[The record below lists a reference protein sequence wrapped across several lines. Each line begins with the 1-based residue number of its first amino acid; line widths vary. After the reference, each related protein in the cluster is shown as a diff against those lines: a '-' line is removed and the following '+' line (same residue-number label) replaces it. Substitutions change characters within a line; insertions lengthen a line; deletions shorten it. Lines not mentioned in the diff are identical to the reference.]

1 MTKKSLADLLR
12 EEHEDP
18 TPTRKRVPTKADLEA
33 TLAQVQAEL
42 ATAQALIQDQAQAN
56 PALDQL
62 KAELAQ
68 TQQEALQLAQLNQ
81 RHRANEEALKAEVA
95 LLTAQVSALQAEVAQ
110 LRKAAPT
117 NTMPIA
123 PRGPMPS
130 QGVRS
135 VPMVVNDDQA
145 WWI

>member
-1 MTKKSLADLLR
+1 MTKKSLAALLR
-12 EEHEDP
+12 EEHEEP
-18 TPTRKRVPTKADLEA
+18 TA
-33 TLAQVQAEL
+33 TQAQVQADL
-42 ATAQALIQDQAQAN
+42 AT

-62 KAELAQ
+62 RAELAQ

-81 RHRANEEALKAEVA
+81 RHRVNEEALKAEVT

-110 LRKAAPT
+110 LRQT
-117 NTMPIA
+117 SYTTPIA

-135 VPMVVNDDQA
+135 VPMVVSDYQV
-145 WWI
+145 WL